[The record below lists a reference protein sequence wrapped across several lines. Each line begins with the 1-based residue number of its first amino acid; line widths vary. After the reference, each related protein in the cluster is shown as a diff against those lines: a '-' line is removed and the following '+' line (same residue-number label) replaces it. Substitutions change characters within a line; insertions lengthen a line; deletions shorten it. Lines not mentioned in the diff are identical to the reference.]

1 LPIPGAGLRL
11 AAFFGFDRF
20 SHILFAIMTV
30 QLSDIEAARTLL
42 KNIINS
48 TPIIADET
56 LSAELGA
63 SAHLK
68 AECLQRAGSFKIRG
82 AYNKI
87 FRLSDDE
94 KKRGVVTASAG
105 NHAQGVALAAR
116 LNGIKATIV
125 LPEFA
130 PLTKIIAT
138 KKQGA
143 EVIMKGSSFDAA
155 VAYSRELQAE
165 QGYTYVHAFDD
176 DLVIAGQGTI
186 GLELAEDLPGL
197 TVVVVPI
204 GGGGIISGIA
214 IALKNLLPHVRVI
227 GVQAANVPSV
237 NRSLAAGKPI
247 EVEGPEPTIADGI
260 AVKRPG
266 EKTLPIIR
274 DLVDEVVEVSEE
286 EIARGIF
293 HCVQNS
299 RLVVEGAGAAG
310 VAALLAKKILVTPED
325 KVCAILC
332 GGNIDGNLLARILEQ
347 VLVRQGRYAIMKL
360 LVLDRPGMLAAML
373 NHVAETGANVVE
385 VYHQRAIWLA
395 PLGRVGIEMILE
407 VRDENHAR
415 DVQSHLEDSGYYVER
430 QGQGDWDS

>member
-1 LPIPGAGLRL
+1 MSVT
-11 AAFFGFDRF
+11 F
-20 SHILFAIMTV
+20 
-30 QLSDIEAARTLL
+30 SDIKDARERLQ
-42 KNIINS
+42 NIINP
-48 TPIIADET
+48 TPIIADER
-56 LSAELGA
+56 LSAEIGA
-63 SAHLK
+63 TVFLK
-68 AECLQRAGSFKIRG
+68 AECLQRSGSFKVRG

-87 FRLSDDE
+87 SRLSDDE

-138 KKQGA
+138 KAQGA
-143 EVIMKGSSFDAA
+143 EVIMKGSSFDEA

-165 QGYTYVHAFDD
+165 YGFTYVHAFDD

-186 GLELAEDLPGL
+186 GLELAADLPKL
-197 TVVVVPI
+197 DVVIVPI

-214 IALKNLLPHVRVI
+214 IAVKNLLPHVRVI
-227 GVQAANVPSV
+227 GVQAANVSAV
-237 NRSLAAGKPI
+237 NKSLAAGEP
-247 EVEGPEPTIADGI
+247 VEITDQQPTIADGI

-274 DLVDEVVEVSEE
+274 EFVDEVLEVSEE

-310 VAALLAKKILVTPED
+310 VAALLAKKITVKPDETICT
-325 KVCAILC
+325 VLC
-332 GGNIDGNLLARILEQ
+332 GGNIDANLLARILEQ
-347 VLVRQGRYAIMKL
+347 VLVRQGRYVIMKL
-360 LVLDRPGMLAAML
+360 LVLDRPGTLAAML

-407 VRDENHAR
+407 VRDQQHAR
-415 DVQSHLEDSGYYVER
+415 DVHTHLEAAGYHVER
-430 QGQGDWDS
+430 QGQGDWEE